1 MRRKKIIEYIER
13 YIKHHVTNG
22 HLFHRRKKIHSVR
35 KVPTKMSL
43 DEALHQLMDHLHLEI
58 DETGYYLVKK
68 GKTKSTDEL
77 TKEST
82 IGKITAH
89 KCETCGHH
97 EIGITDQAGRY
108 MALKPGTNILLL

>member
-1 MRRKKIIEYIER
+1 MAEV
-13 YIKHHVTNG
+13 KHLALSKYLKLRDTHG
-22 HLFHRRKKIHSVR
+22 H
-35 KVPTKMSL
+35 TKAC
-43 DEALHQLMDHLHLEI
+43 ELHQLMDHLHLEI